1 MRDIGRKATW
11 LLMGVVMAAVFA
23 VFAYGLLRA
32 SIHFFPSLY
41 VGRVPWVAWLTVI
54 VLPEAAFATGV
65 VMLWRRRKP
74 MAVGILLSAMLLAT
88 HFVMHIMSHW
98 NG

>member
-1 MRDIGRKATW
+1 
-11 LLMGVVMAAVFA
+11 
-23 VFAYGLLRA
+23 
-32 SIHFFPSLY
+32 
-41 VGRVPWVAWLTVI
+41 
-54 VLPEAAFATGV
+54 
-65 VMLWRRRKP
+65 MLWRRRKP